1 MSRNPVPR
9 FVPSPLL
16 SDKTPAW
23 RSKSIVAGLALA
35 FLGLTARAV
44 YVQVL
49 GNDFF
54 QRQGEV
60 RFERTLPLPASR
72 GRIYDRNGL
81 LLASSVVA
89 PSIWAIPEDVTSGAT
104 PAQIEQLAKLLGL
117 PTAQLKQKLAS
128 HEEKSFVWL
137 KRQVDKPVAER
148 IEALK
153 IPGIYQRKEYK
164 RIYPEGEAAAQ
175 VVGFTGVDGG
185 GQEGAELAF
194 ERQLAGK
201 DGSRHVIK
209 DGFGHVVDVVGDEV
223 PPVDGPDLYL
233 SIDSK
238 IQFFAYQKVRDAVL
252 AHKAKAGSVVVLDT
266 RTGEVLAMANYPS
279 YDPGNR
285 KNLSGAQL
293 RNIALTDTF
302 EPGSTMKPITVGTAL
317 ELGRVTPQTKI
328 DTGAG
333 NYQFG
338 RFNIRDTHGYGV
350 LTVQGVIQK
359 SSNIGA
365 LKIAQRLR
373 PQELWNVYNLLG
385 YGQRPELDFP
395 GAAPGFVRPWEKWKP
410 IEQATMAYG
419 YGLSASLFEMVHSYT
434 AFAHGGEVIAP
445 TLLKSATGA
454 PVAGRRV
461 FSTKTAAEIR
471 TMLHLVTGP
480 GGTAPLAQTAGY
492 TVGGKTGTAHKQ
504 VGKGYSSNKYRA
516 WFTGIAPIDD
526 TRIAVGVMIDEPGNG
541 QYFGGI
547 VAAPVFS
554 EVAQQTL
561 RVLGVPP
568 DMTIKPQI
576 VTDAVEESF

>member
-1 MSRNPVPR
+1 MSRKPVAR

-16 SDKTPAW
+16 TSKTPVW
-23 RSKSIVAGLALA
+23 RSKFIVAGLALA

-49 GNDFF
+49 DNAFF
-54 QRQGEV
+54 QKQGEV
-60 RFERTLPLPASR
+60 RFERTLDLPASR

-89 PSIWAIPEDVTSGAT
+89 PSIWAIPEDVTGSAT
-104 PAQIEQLAKLLGL
+104 PAQLQQLAKLLGMPL
-117 PTAQLKQKLAS
+117 AQLQQTLTR

-137 KRQVDKPVAER
+137 KRQVDEPVVEQ

-164 RIYPEGEAAAQ
+164 REYPEGEAIAQ
-175 VVGFTGVDGG
+175 VVGFTGVDNH

-194 ERQLAGK
+194 DQQLSGK

-209 DGFGHVVDVVGDEV
+209 DRFGHVVDVVGDEV

-238 IQFFAYQKVRDAVL
+238 IQFFAYQKVRDAVI
-252 AHKAKAGSVVVLDT
+252 AHKAKSGSVVVIDT

-279 YDPGNR
+279 YDPNNR
-285 KNLSGAQL
+285 KDLDGSQL

-302 EPGSTMKPITVGTAL
+302 EPGSTMKPITIGTAL
-317 ELGRVTPQTKI
+317 ELGRVTPFTKI
-328 DTGAG
+328 DTRPGRYQVAG
-333 NYQFG
+333 FT
-338 RFNIRDTHGYGV
+338 IHDTHDYGV

-365 LKIAQRLR
+365 LKVSQRLR

-385 YGQRPELDFP
+385 YGRRPDLDFP
-395 GAAPGFVRPWEKWKP
+395 GAATGFVRPWRHWRP
-410 IEQATMAYG
+410 VEQDTMAYG
-419 YGLSASLFEMVHSYT
+419 YGLSASLFQMVHSYT
-434 AFAHGGEVIAP
+434 AFAHDGEVIRA
-445 TLLKSATGA
+445 TLLKNADGA
-454 PVAGRRV
+454 PVNGQRV
-461 FSTKTAAEIR
+461 FSAQTAAEIR
-471 TMLHLVTGP
+471 TMLHMVTAP
-480 GGTAPLAQTAGY
+480 GGTAPLAQTVGY

-504 VGKGYSSNKYRA
+504 VGRGYSGDKYRA
-516 WFTGIAPIDD
+516 WFTGISPIDD
-526 TRIAVGVMIDEPGNG
+526 TRIAVGVMIDEPGDG
-541 QYFGGI
+541 HYYGGT

-554 EVAQQTL
+554 EVVQQTL

-576 VTDAVEESF
+576 VNTPAEE